1 MHQMHKYAQFE
12 RYAKLNWE
20 PVQTLKR
27 RSDVLSCSGA
37 SDESGGRILD
47 PLQWIDRRLRK
58 CCQDGVAVIHSSCH
72 KADTRPDV
80 TSAPRIRRMDLR
92 RRRWKKQ
99 ARTTVL
105 I

>member
-47 PLQWIDRRLRK
+47 PLQWID
-58 CCQDGVAVIHSSCH
+58 
-72 KADTRPDV
+72 
-80 TSAPRIRRMDLR
+80 
-92 RRRWKKQ
+92 
-99 ARTTVL
+99 
-105 I
+105 